1 MQKKSGTGCAELR
14 PRRDVVVIA
23 LLALGAV
30 VALAIRAE
38 IRLGVDSID

>member
-1 MQKKSGTGCAELR
+1 MCKGV
-14 PRRDVVVIA
+14 PRRAVVVIA

-30 VALAIRAE
+30 VALAIGLE